1 MLLLTGKLVKDTSWD
16 VREFPVMTYAN
27 RVEKMMTLIEIVE
40 KLKTKERANRTLR
53 MTSTSLLIY
62 FVEIGFIVTRRM
74 EIPIEMMQYLRQFL
88 INLVRG
94 FSQVYIL
101 ITRMP
106 VIISFMVRSL
116 LSVRLARSMRN
127 RENTPAIQP

>member
-1 MLLLTGKLVKDTSWD
+1 MDI
-16 VREFPVMTYAN
+16 A
-27 RVEKMMTLIEIVE
+27 VE

-53 MTSTSLLIY
+53 MTSTSFLIY
-62 FVEIGFIVTRRM
+62 FIEIGFIVTRRMEM

-116 LSVRLARSMRN
+116 ISVRLARSMRN

>member
-1 MLLLTGKLVKDTSWD
+1 
-16 VREFPVMTYAN
+16 
-27 RVEKMMTLIEIVE
+27 
-40 KLKTKERANRTLR
+40 